1 MIQLLIN
8 KQKELIMQALNFP
21 PRHPSTQADGHIPNA
36 RTDVSNDVSYIN
48 APYQKTSEPVVVFFP
63 SGNYNQLKE
72 LGRYKN
78 LGVAMA
84 ILSSINHPD
93 SAFQIP
99 EYKIFSL
106 ETGAEFFTH

>member
-1 MIQLLIN
+1 MST
-8 KQKELIMQALNFP
+8 LNFP
-21 PRHPSTQADGHIPNA
+21 KSRPMTSEAFFSKEAANADIFHINTPHQN
-36 RTDVSNDVSYIN
+36 
-48 APYQKTSEPVVVFFP
+48 TSEPVVVFFP
-63 SGNYNQLKE
+63 SGNYNQLTE
-72 LGRYKN
+72 LGRYKT

-106 ETGAEFFTH
+106 DTGAEIFIQ

>member
-1 MIQLLIN
+1 MST
-8 KQKELIMQALNFP
+8 LNFP
-21 PRHPSTQADGHIPNA
+21 AHQVPRSNQPFVGDAVAANADIFHVNTP
-36 RTDVSNDVSYIN
+36 V
-48 APYQKTSEPVVVFFP
+48 QKTSEPVVVFFP
-63 SGNYNQLKE
+63 SGNYNQLTE
-72 LGRYKN
+72 LGRYKT

-106 ETGAEFFTH
+106 DTGAEIFTQ